1 MQPDAYTVERL
12 ARRRFAAIGL
22 GSEAA
27 AMAAVQLYLE
37 EEEAALAQAEQ
48 AAQTSAVAPS
58 AEPGQWAQSG
68 RIEMMAGRRMIQL
81 RAFSNIL

>member
-1 MQPDAYTVERL
+1 MSNKGKK
-12 ARRRFAAIGL
+12 F
-22 GSEAA
+22 AA

-48 AAQTSAVAPS
+48 AAQAAQANAVAPS
-58 AEPGQWAQSG
+58 SEPGQWAQSG

-81 RAFSNIL
+81 RAFSNIR